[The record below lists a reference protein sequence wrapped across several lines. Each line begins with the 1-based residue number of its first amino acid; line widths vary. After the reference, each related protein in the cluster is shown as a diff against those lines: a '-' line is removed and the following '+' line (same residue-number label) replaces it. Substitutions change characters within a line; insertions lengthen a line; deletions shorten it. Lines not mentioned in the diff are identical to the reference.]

1 MKQLLICL
9 LLIGIAGCGSN
20 AEIKNT
26 PAGLLKKIYSLAQ
39 KEDYERLQECIFP
52 FVDKGLP
59 DGLLQGIREKAARG
73 DGAYSHKALKLLI
86 DNHLDKLEPAAGRV
100 LEWCKREGGDAL
112 SEDKRVAEIAKDR
125 PQDLTMFDY
134 RNVHIIIIKF
144 EGVHQLLFWENLTD
158 LTRDTRESDQ
168 GDALH
173 HHDEHEADSAAH
185 NKEEW
190 E

>member
-59 DGLLQGIREKAARG
+59 DGLLQGIRETGGFATAVDDGAIDEARRKAAELEG
-73 DGAYSHKALKLLI
+73 ILLCPEGAATYAAYLKEL
-86 DNHLDKLEPAAGRV
+86 KSGRV
-100 LEWCKREGGDAL
+100 TTQESAILFNCATGLKYPMPAVNDTL
-112 SEDKRVAEIAKDR
+112 DHHKPV
-125 PQDLTMFDY
+125 DY
-134 RNVHIIIIKF
+134 S
-144 EGVHQLLFWENLTD
+144 LLV
-158 LTRDTRESDQ
+158 
-168 GDALH
+168 
-173 HHDEHEADSAAH
+173 
-185 NKEEW
+185 
-190 E
+190 